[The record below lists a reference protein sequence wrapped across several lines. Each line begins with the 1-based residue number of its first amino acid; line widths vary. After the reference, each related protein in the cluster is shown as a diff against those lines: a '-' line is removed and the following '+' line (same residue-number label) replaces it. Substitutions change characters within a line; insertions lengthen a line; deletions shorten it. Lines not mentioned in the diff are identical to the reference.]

1 MKKGKK
7 RNRSP
12 LKFRIFLDSFVFIK
26 FTLEYLQN
34 LRGPMQEKYKNALV
48 TNNLY
53 KSGKIKPMSRT
64 CMCGVIK
71 NFGIKKFD
79 SNFNLIVKFLVNLNS
94 NKKIYAKKKKI
105 LCSQQINRYNKIVLE
120 FLKRPDFEPTF
131 LFLMVCPLH
140 LSVSGGG
147 RF

>member
-1 MKKGKK
+1 MGQTNAAQKQISLTGNGSTEVGGTKKKMKKGKK
-7 RNRSP
+7 KNRSP

-26 FTLEYLQN
+26 FTLEYLHQN

-79 SNFNLIVKFLVNLNS
+79 SNFNLIVKFLV
-94 NKKIYAKKKKI
+94 
-105 LCSQQINRYNKIVLE
+105 
-120 FLKRPDFEPTF
+120 
-131 LFLMVCPLH
+131 
-140 LSVSGGG
+140 
-147 RF
+147 